1 VAKILETS
9 AWGLPGSHQ
18 GRCGVGFQLPILL
31 TPGHASPSAGYWWSN
46 LTEKEFD
53 MIFPFVR
60 IHDGEILDRS
70 SWVLEDGAGWEGEIY
85 CRIEDAIKGVQAP
98 KIKFEYGKIAPGFFA
113 WLFGHRRHCLRV
125 MNVLDG
131 DLQTIVVCIS
141 VNSYGS
147 ALVVNWWLLTKLGFW
162 RWLLERAGY
171 WLDNK
176 KPPVPLTVELDV
188 VQKDILMK
196 GFVTVVVTALQRA
209 VEAVMQELGQDKGTV
224 DSKSGF
230 VI

>member
-1 VAKILETS
+1 MTRTNCGTETAPS
-9 AWGLPGSHQ
+9 YSISHRSGVLNRSHPSRRGFY
-18 GRCGVGFQLPILL
+18 GR
-31 TPGHASPSAGYWWSN
+31 
-46 LTEKEFD
+46 
-53 MIFPFVR
+53 
-60 IHDGEILDRS
+60 
-70 SWVLEDGAGWEGEIY
+70 
-85 CRIEDAIKGVQAP
+85 
-98 KIKFEYGKIAPGFFA
+98 IKFEYGKIAPGFFA